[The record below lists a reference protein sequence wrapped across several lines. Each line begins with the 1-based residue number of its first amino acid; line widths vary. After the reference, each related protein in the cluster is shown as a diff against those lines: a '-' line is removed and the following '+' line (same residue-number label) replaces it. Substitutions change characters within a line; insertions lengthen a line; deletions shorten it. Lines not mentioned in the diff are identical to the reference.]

1 MVRKMKLKFSF
12 AILLFCLLPIKA
24 DATEISLLDNG
35 VVRCGTN
42 LSTDTFAYREDDM
55 WKGYDADICRAFAW
69 AMYGNGKKI
78 QMVNVKSHEIE
89 NALVSGKID
98 VMLSNNVSM
107 AAMEAKQRAS
117 AVGLLYYDRQMF
129 AAKEAPKDITSM
141 KDFTG
146 KKVCV
151 FAGADYLDNL
161 KSYNKEYKLGFRIM
175 AFKSLRKAR
184 NAFLLKRCDL
194 LTFQGLSL
202 QSIIKDSP
210 GKELIVLPEEF
221 AHRAVYAYVSP
232 HNNHMRIVAKWV
244 LNALYAAENMG
255 MTKENAK
262 EFVYKKNQENKN
274 LFGEEILWKF
284 LKVNP
289 QWFKLAVADVGNM
302 GEIFDR
308 NLGSQSMF
316 KLKRGK
322 AALVK
327 DGGTVTVEPFI

>member
-1 MVRKMKLKFSF
+1 MKLKFSF

-202 QSIIKDSP
+202 QSIIKEI
-210 GKELIVLPEEF
+210 GR
-221 AHRAVYAYVSP
+221 AHV
-232 HNNHMRIVAKWV
+232 
-244 LNALYAAENMG
+244 
-255 MTKENAK
+255 
-262 EFVYKKNQENKN
+262 
-274 LFGEEILWKF
+274 
-284 LKVNP
+284 
-289 QWFKLAVADVGNM
+289 
-302 GEIFDR
+302 
-308 NLGSQSMF
+308 
-316 KLKRGK
+316 
-322 AALVK
+322 
-327 DGGTVTVEPFI
+327 